1 MPTRR
6 AELDHIGAYNFT
18 VEISGVNAGYFK
30 GVSGLSAELEVVE
43 FQDGDDLFLRKRP
56 GRAKF
61 GNVTLTK
68 GYIVTS
74 DLQEWWRAARDGQYD
89 RRDVSIILNDN
100 AGNELRRWNLYGCW
114 PCKWETSPLVG
125 NRDTLLEESITM
137 VVEDMQI
144 A

>member
-6 AELDHIGAYNFT
+6 EELDYVGAYNFA
-18 VEISGVNAGYFK
+18 VEISGVSAGFFK
-30 GVSGLSAELEVVE
+30 SVSGLSGELEVVE

-61 GNVTLTK
+61 GDITLTK
-68 GYIVTS
+68 GYIVTD
-74 DLQEWWRAARDGQYD
+74 DLQAWWRAARDGQYE
-89 RRDVSIILNDN
+89 RRDVSIILRDN
-100 AGNELRRWNLYGCW
+100 AGNEIRRWNLFGCW
-114 PCKWETSPLVG
+114 PRRWETSPLVG
-125 NRDTLLEESITM
+125 NRNAPLEESITI

>member
-1 MPTRR
+1 MPSRR
-6 AELDHIGAYNFT
+6 TELDHVGAYNFS

-30 GVSGLSAELEVVE
+30 SVSGLSAELEVLE

-68 GYIVTS
+68 GYIVTQ
-74 DLQEWWRAARDGQYD
+74 DLQDWWRAARNGQYD
-89 RRDVSIILNDN
+89 RRDVSIILKDN
-100 AGNELRRWNLYGCW
+100 AGGEIRRWNLYGCW
-114 PCKWETSPLVG
+114 PCKWETNALVG
-125 NRDTLLEESITM
+125 NSNTLLEETITL